1 MKAEN
6 KQEEDKL
13 FEGFEDILSDEEV
26 YEAITMTDDN
36 GDNIDYFIVDAIDV
50 DGIRYLLIV
59 RADEFDEVEPECE
72 LVKESADDGEEVVYD
87 IVEDEA
93 EYNKV
98 MILLQDNENND
109 YEMKF

>member
-1 MKAEN
+1 MNTDK

-13 FEGFEDILSDEEV
+13 LEGFEDILSDEEV

-36 GDNIDYFIVDAIDV
+36 GNNIDYFIVDAIDV
-50 DGIRYLLIV
+50 EGTRYLLIV
-59 RADEFDEVEPECE
+59 QADKFDEDEPECE
-72 LVKESADDGEEVVYD
+72 LVKESSDDGVEVVYD

-98 MILLQDNENND
+98 MILFQDNEDSD